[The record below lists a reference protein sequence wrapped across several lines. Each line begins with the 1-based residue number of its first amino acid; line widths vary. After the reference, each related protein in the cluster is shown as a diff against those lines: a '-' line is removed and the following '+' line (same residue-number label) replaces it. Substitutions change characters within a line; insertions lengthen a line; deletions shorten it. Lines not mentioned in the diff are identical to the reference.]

1 MLAEC
6 PDELP
11 PCCARLLQHAPES
24 FDDLRLSNIAV
35 AIRELPP
42 CCARLLQHAP
52 ESFDDLRLANIN
64 VAIRALRRGRQAIPA
79 LAVKE
84 GENGRL
90 DDAGGALFIDSL
102 AAQAVGISI
111 AEFEATYLWEAYRK
125 RRVKSVFA
133 DAAAAMGVQDNIV
146 TRVGFHQ
153 AAFSNGLRY
162 WSQNRPNCRF
172 SSRQRMSRT
181 FCAPETPQNM
191 PDCLSL
197 RPMTVLQPASTTPE
211 PMNKPR
217 ARYSA

>member
-1 MLAEC
+1 MKLKDISRNGKEGSTVVFAGRYGLVSRRRVIPTNPRTERQSEVRRHLAEQ
-6 PDELP
+6 
-11 PCCARLLQHAPES
+11 ARR
-24 FDDLRLSNIAV
+24 FGDLTDAQ
-35 AIRELPP
+35 RE
-42 CCARLLQHAP
+42 AW
-52 ESFDDLRLANIN
+52 N
-64 VAIRALRRGRQAIPA
+64 
-79 LAVKE
+79 
-84 GENGRL
+84 
-90 DDAGGALFIDSL
+90 
-102 AAQAVGISI
+102 
-111 AEFEATYLWEAYRK
+111 
-125 RRVKSVFA
+125 
-133 DAAAAMGVQDNIV
+133 AAAATYRSHPRQGQSGPLTGLGVQDKII

-197 RPMTVLQPASTTPE
+197 RPMTVLEPASTTPE

>member
-1 MLAEC
+1 MLTGIV
-6 PDELP
+6 LV
-11 PCCARLLQHAPES
+11 LQKPEEDKIFS
-24 FDDLRLSNIAV
+24 GPVSVLRS
-35 AIRELPP
+35 
-42 CCARLLQHAP
+42 
-52 ESFDDLRLANIN
+52 
-64 VAIRALRRGRQAIPA
+64 
-79 LAVKE
+79 
-84 GENGRL
+84 
-90 DDAGGALFIDSL
+90 
-102 AAQAVGISI
+102 
-111 AEFEATYLWEAYRK
+111 W
-125 RRVKSVFA
+125 
-133 DAAAAMGVQDNIV
+133 VQDNIV

-153 AAFSNGLRY
+153 AALSNGLRY